1 MRPAAAS
8 VRVTGDLS
16 NLSRGADLLVAWAA
30 CAANTARGVN
40 TMCCYSTALVLFPS
54 QLAEQM
60 TGFYTACRPPTGSSG
75 TAVRGLQGRV
85 CT

>member
-30 CAANTARGVN
+30 CAANAARGVN
-40 TMCCYSTALVLFPS
+40 TMCYYSTALVLSPS
-54 QLAEQM
+54 QLAQ
-60 TGFYTACRPPTGSSG
+60 
-75 TAVRGLQGRV
+75 
-85 CT
+85 